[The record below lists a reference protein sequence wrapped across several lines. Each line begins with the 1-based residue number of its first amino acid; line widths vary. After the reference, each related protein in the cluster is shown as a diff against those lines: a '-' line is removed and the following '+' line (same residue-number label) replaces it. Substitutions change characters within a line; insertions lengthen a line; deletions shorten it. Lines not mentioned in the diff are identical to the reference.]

1 MWEAGKCVLVSSQSL
16 VMMIY
21 RGMFH
26 KKYGGESYGALCGIL
41 SCVCDVVAAELR
53 WARVQ
58 CAEK

>member
-1 MWEAGKCVLVSSQSL
+1 
-16 VMMIY
+16 MIY

>member
-1 MWEAGKCVLVSSQSL
+1 MWEAGECVLVSGQFFI
-16 VMMIY
+16 MMAY
-21 RGMFH
+21 MSMFH
-26 KKYGGESYGALCGIL
+26 ETYGGETYSALCGIL